1 MGKRVRP
8 TVVGAFVLGGLG
20 LALLTVILLGSGRLF
35 QHKTLFVLYFSSDV
49 NGLRIGAP
57 VKFRGVEIGS
67 VTKILLNLGGSLQS
81 ARQNFKQIRIP
92 VVIEINRHQILSHGV
107 ETNLDN
113 AAEVQRL
120 IDDGLRGQLAVE
132 SILTGLLYVD
142 LEMYPNT
149 PAHYYLGAKAPYTEI
164 PTVPTTLEQARM
176 TAQKIMAQ
184 VEKIDFAQL
193 IKSLT
198 ETAAALHALVT
209 APKLRQSI
217 GSLNEA
223 AINLSAAS
231 VSITKAAN
239 TLNAKFGPMAD
250 ELRTTTAQARAALKQ
265 TQETL
270 ATIQT
275 TFAPGSPIDFQLQNA
290 LSQTARAARSV
301 RQLSDYLQ
309 QNPSALLRGRATSGG
324 R

>member
-8 TVVGAFVLGGLG
+8 AVVGAFVLGGLG
-20 LALLTVILLGSGRLF
+20 LALLTVILLGSGHLF
-35 QHKTLFVLYFSSDV
+35 QRKTLFVLYFSSDV

-67 VTKILLNLGGSLQS
+67 VTKIMLNLGGSLQS
-81 ARQNFKQIRIP
+81 ARANFKQIRIP
-92 VVIEINRHQILSHGV
+92 VVIEINQHQILSHGV
-107 ETNLDN
+107 ETKLDN
-113 AAEVQRL
+113 PAEVKRL
-120 IDDGLRGQLAVE
+120 IDDGLRGQLSVE

-149 PAHYYLGAKAPYTEI
+149 PAHFYLGAKAPYTEI

-184 VEKIDFAQL
+184 LEKIDFGQL

-209 APKLRQSI
+209 APKLKQSI
-217 GSLNEA
+217 GSLNQA

-231 VSITKAAN
+231 VSITRAAN
-239 TLNAKFGPMAD
+239 TLNTKFGPMAD

-290 LSQTARAARSV
+290 LAQTARAARSV

-309 QNPSALLRGRATSGG
+309 RNPSALIRGRASSGD
-324 R
+324 